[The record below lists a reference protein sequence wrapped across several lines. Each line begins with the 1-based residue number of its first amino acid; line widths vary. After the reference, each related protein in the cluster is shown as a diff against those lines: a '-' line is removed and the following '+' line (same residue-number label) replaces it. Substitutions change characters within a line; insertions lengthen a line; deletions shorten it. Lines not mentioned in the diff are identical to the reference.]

1 MFSAFSQDTFD
12 YSNIFAAY
20 SFSADTSGNFSEE
33 SLKTSLWNADMNMN
47 SDNLYHSEMCLCE
60 SVYDELFTINFTP
73 EKKKIDLKKNK
84 LI

>member
-47 SDNLYHSEMCLCE
+47 SDNLYHSEM
-60 SVYDELFTINFTP
+60 
-73 EKKKIDLKKNK
+73 
-84 LI
+84 